1 MIGGGVDMK
10 GLFMRALENREKV
23 VVMYIDGNNRIT
35 KRVIKVVKMSKDHL
49 LVYCYFRKKLRTLK
63 MDNILSAEPVKM
75 KLGA

>member
-1 MIGGGVDMK
+1 MK
-10 GLFMRALENREKV
+10 GLFMRALGNREKV